1 MQRNFAV
8 VLERPQNVVTLVT
21 KPIAKARLALIDVAK
36 GVGIL
41 LIVLGHNPIFSSSNP
56 GFADLLSSFRLPF
69 FFFISGTLF
78 SFGKKSV
85 GKVAFDRADA
95 WLKPTAVVVIAFG
108 LTRVLAG
115 QAGPEPMLLGLLF
128 ATGFTL
134 TWTPMWFLPHL
145 WLLYVFATVLMT
157 FGHHLVDTRVKRVLG
172 LCVMGLLGYGCL
184 QLFDSGLENA
194 ACLHNSRFDMDLF
207 DCGLPFSADLLLIT
221 TTYFL
226 AGYFVSAQV
235 KAFQPHYLL
244 GALAFAV
251 LLGLH
256 AGFGYTVDF
265 NTRRYDHVLISTLQ
279 AMAGIYTMLCICS
292 LLTHSARALAF
303 FAYFG
308 RASLF
313 ILIFHAWLTYKL
325 FTVLPRVL
333 EWPWLVAVVMY
344 LVSLMVPI
352 MLWEITK
359 RNKVMALLMLPR
371 QQKKPA
377 SAHVRSATDVQA

>member
-1 MQRNFAV
+1 M
-8 VLERPQNVVTLVT
+8 RPHLALPSEPVSNVVKPTT
-21 KPIAKARLALIDVAK
+21 KPSTKPRLALIDVAK
-36 GVGIL
+36 GLGIL
-41 LIVLGHNPIFSSSNP
+41 LIVLGHNPIFSSTNH

-78 SFGKKSV
+78 SYGKKSL
-85 GKVAFDRADA
+85 GRVAFDRADA

-157 FGHHLVDTRVKRVLG
+157 YGHALVNTGLKRAVG
-172 LCVMGLLGYGCL
+172 LCLMGLLGYGCL
-184 QLFDSGLENA
+184 QLFDSGLTNS
-194 ACLHNSRFDMDLF
+194 ACLHNSQFDMNLF

-235 KAFQPHYLL
+235 KAFQPNYLF
-244 GALAFAV
+244 GALTLAV

-256 AGFGYTVDF
+256 GGFGYTVDF
-265 NTRRYDHVLISTLQ
+265 NTRRYDHVLISTIQ
-279 AMAGIYTMLCICS
+279 AMAGIYTMLCLCS

-303 FAYFG
+303 FSYFG

-325 FTVLPRVL
+325 FVVLPRYL
-333 EWPWLVAVVMY
+333 EWPWLVAVIMY

-352 MLWEITK
+352 VLWELAK
-359 RNKVMALLMLPR
+359 RNKVMSMLMLPR
-371 QQKKPA
+371 KQKAALGAVPVGAKA
-377 SAHVRSATDVQA
+377 QA